1 MKNRLNVRPKVND
14 LPSQYTILNQSE
26 RFEWKSSINEIY
38 DTQKN
43 YKINNTKWNKVIRIQ
58 NKSNRQRKISL

>member
-14 LPSQYTILNQSE
+14 LPSQYTILNKSE

-58 NKSNRQRKISL
+58 NKSNSKER

>member
-43 YKINNTKWNKVIRIQ
+43 YKINNTKRNKVIRIQ
-58 NKSNRQRKISL
+58 NKSNSKER

>member
-58 NKSNRQRKISL
+58 NKSNSKER

>member
-43 YKINNTKWNKVIRIQ
+43 YKINNTK
-58 NKSNRQRKISL
+58 